1 MFDNIPNSNKL
12 ISQKIKRVQFDQFNL
27 NNLQSF
33 QISKNRISK
42 SNAKDGKNT
51 VSLYIRNIFTMQ
63 DMTFYGMEINHHN
76 HRKDV
81 NKTYIHKWLPFGR
94 CVLFD

>member
-51 VSLYIRNIFTMQ
+51 VSLYIRDIFTMQ
-63 DMTFYGMEINHHN
+63 DMTFYRIGVKHDND
-76 HRKDV
+76 KKV
-81 NKTYIHKWLPFGR
+81 G
-94 CVLFD
+94 